1 MKQELITF
9 NDAYLLVWEMTESI
23 DKLKMELQLSDI
35 ESIEFN
41 KLVSEKRK
49 LEYLGVR
56 VAFKVLFGKK
66 VVIQYDGDGK
76 PFLTDNSFQLSVSHS
91 KNLIAVIAHSTR
103 PVGIDI
109 ECSTDK
115 IQKLYKRFLSKTEQ
129 KELSDGK
136 NINQLLLAWS
146 AKETLFKIIGKEA
159 VDFAN
164 QLRIFPFDVKSNG
177 EIVAEHYPTKE
188 LYQLNYI
195 QNSVYTLVFCL
206 A

>member
-66 VVIQYDGDGK
+66 VVIQYDVDGK